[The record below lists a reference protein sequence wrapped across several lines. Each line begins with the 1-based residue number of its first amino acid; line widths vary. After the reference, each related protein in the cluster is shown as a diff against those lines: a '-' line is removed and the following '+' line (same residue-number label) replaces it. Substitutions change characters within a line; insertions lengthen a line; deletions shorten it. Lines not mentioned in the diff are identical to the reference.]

1 VVEEKPPPPKCE
13 KLEESCVAEPGSKAH
28 LDGSGWTIE
37 PPAQWRYA
45 QGALIMAE
53 ANESLLAATVQDHDP
68 KKPERARR
76 DTALA
81 VLVKE
86 MNLQL
91 PKKKLVWPKKPDQV
105 VEAGDYK
112 VSLYQFESISHG
124 EKKGTLLVFSVAPA
138 DEDGLLGAGFVPN
151 DDDSNADQSILVAIG
166 SIGKTAAAEGPV
178 GSEAK

>member
-1 VVEEKPPPPKCE
+1 VEEKPPPPKCE
-13 KLEESCVAEPGSKAH
+13 KLEESCVAAPGSKAH
-28 LDGSGWTIE
+28 LEGSGWTIE

-45 QGALIMAE
+45 QGTLIMAE

-68 KKPERARR
+68 KKSERTRR
-76 DTALA
+76 DAALA

-105 VEAGDYK
+105 VEAGEYR
-112 VSLYQFESISHG
+112 VSLYQFESVGHA
-124 EKKGTLLVFSVAPA
+124 EKKGTLLVFSVVPA
-138 DEDGLLGAGFVPN
+138 DADGLLGAGFVP
-151 DDDSNADQSILVAIG
+151 DDDSSNADQSILSAIR
-166 SIGKTAAAEGPV
+166 SIGKTAAAEGPI